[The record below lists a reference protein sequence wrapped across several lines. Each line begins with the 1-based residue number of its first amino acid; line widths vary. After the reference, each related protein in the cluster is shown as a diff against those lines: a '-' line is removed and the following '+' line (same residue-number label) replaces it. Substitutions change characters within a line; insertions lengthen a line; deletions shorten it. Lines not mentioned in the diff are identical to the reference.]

1 MLDEDNAVF
10 VFIVSIMMLQD
21 LLKSADFRLTD

>member
-1 MLDEDNAVF
+1 
-10 VFIVSIMMLQD
+10 MLQD